1 MTCRPSWT
9 TSPKIAAAD
18 TRASKTLAGA
28 FPGEQARI
36 IQFFIDRVEVGI
48 SGPKVRFQDKGLA
61 HMVDEVR
68 CVTSKSRKA
77 SAWPSSQSRS
87 SGLTDIFYQAQ

>member
-18 TRASKTLAGA
+18 ARASKTLAGA
-28 FPGEQARI
+28 IPTEQARI
-36 IQFFIDRVEVGI
+36 IQFLIDCVEVGVA
-48 SGPKVRFQDKGLA
+48 GPKIRLQDKGLA

-68 CVTSKSRKA
+68 SVTSKSRKA
-77 SAWPSSQSRS
+77 PA
-87 SGLTDIFYQAQ
+87 